1 MKAIAWARTRRPAG
15 ANRVELPGTVAI
27 RCANFRAPR
36 GKSTRRGLWTVIA
49 LLGAL
54 NLGSCR
60 PALNPVDA
68 APTVVVPDPTL
79 AGPGRAA
86 TFRHVF
92 IIVMENHGYDQI
104 VGNPSAPYINQLRD
118 RFASADQYYAIRH
131 PSLPNYLALFSGSSQ
146 GMTYD
151 CANCTF
157 DAPNLVDQLDAHG
170 KSWRGYLEGMPT
182 PCYRGVATGWIL
194 TQKIGG
200 AYVRRHDP
208 FMNFA
213 DISRN
218 PSRCANVVPFTQFQ
232 TDLQANRLPDFVW
245 ITPNLIHD
253 MHNGTIAD
261 GDTWLAGL
269 VPEILASSA
278 WRDDGVL
285 FIVWDEASD
294 TDQTGCC
301 GDAMGGRVVMLVV
314 GVNARRGYHSTISY
328 THYSL
333 LRTIEEVWG
342 LGYLAH
348 ANDPETRSME
358 DFFH

>member
-1 MKAIAWARTRRPAG
+1 MKAI
-15 ANRVELPGTVAI
+15 
-27 RCANFRAPR
+27 
-36 GKSTRRGLWTVIA
+36 GLAAVA

-54 NLGSCR
+54 VLSGCR
-60 PALNPVDA
+60 PALGAVA
-68 APTVVVPDPTL
+68 EAPTVVVPEPTL
-79 AGPGRAA
+79 ASPGQAA
-86 TFRHVF
+86 TIRHVF
-92 IIVMENHGYDQI
+92 VIVMENHGYDQI
-104 VGNPSAPYINQLRD
+104 VGNPDAPYINQLRE

-131 PSLPNYLALFSGSSQ
+131 PSLPNYLALVSGSTQ

-151 CANCTF
+151 CADCTF
-157 DAPNLVDQLDAHG
+157 DAPNLVDQLEAHG
-170 KSWRGYLEGMPT
+170 KSWRGYMEGMPA
-182 PCYRGVATGWIL
+182 PCYAGVATGSFL
-194 TQKIGG
+194 QQTFGG
-200 AYVRRHDP
+200 AYVRRHNP

-213 DISRN
+213 DVAHN

-253 MHNGTIAD
+253 MHNGTVAD
-261 GDTWLAGL
+261 GDAWLSEV

-285 FIVWDEASD
+285 FVTWDEGPDSD
-294 TDQTGCC
+294 HAGCC
-301 GDAMGGRVVMLVV
+301 GDAMGGRVVTLVV
-314 GVNARRGYHSTISY
+314 GVNARRGYHSSIPY

-333 LRTIEEVWG
+333 LRTIEDAWG

-348 ANDPETRSME
+348 ASDSDTRSME